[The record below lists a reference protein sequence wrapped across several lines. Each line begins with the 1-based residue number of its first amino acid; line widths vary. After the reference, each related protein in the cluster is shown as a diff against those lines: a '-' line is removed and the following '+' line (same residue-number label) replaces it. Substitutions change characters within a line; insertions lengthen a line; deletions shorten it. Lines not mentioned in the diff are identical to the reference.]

1 MSHKKILIPIIAVVL
16 AFGAGIALSLVLLRA
31 GDRSKLFID
40 ACTLAKPSVVG
51 ITVVTAGAGMTG
63 TDFHRFGVSFPR
75 YRSKNRSYASG
86 VVIDREGYIV
96 TNHHVVEHAQNGDIT
111 VTLMDGREFK
121 ARVAGTDPGSDIAI
135 IKVDATDL
143 PVASLGNSDEIVPGQ
158 LVMTIG
164 NPFGLS
170 HSVSLGIVSATGRR
184 NVGPVDLEDYIQ
196 TDAAINPGN
205 SGGPVI
211 NLKGEVI
218 GIAWAMASRTGRY
231 QGVGFAIPINM
242 VTRIKQKLITEGR
255 APRGWLGV
263 HLQDLSPSLAKS
275 FGLENSTGVLVTQVT
290 EGSPSQAA
298 GIRVE
303 DILLSYNGKPI
314 EDIGHLQVLVGRTRV
329 SDKAR
334 ITVFRKGARIEAVVT
349 IGDYDLA
356 MARVPRGKGFGVKAA
371 ELTAD
376 DIRRWRYSGHDGIIV
391 TEVTPNGPAAR
402 AGLTPGM
409 LIQKI
414 NKHTIRNMDDYEKME
429 KEIAGAK
436 VLRLRV
442 RYMGRIQYL
451 TLTR

>member
-1 MSHKKILIPIIAVVL
+1 MSHKKILIPIIAVLL
-16 AFGAGIALSLVLLRA
+16 AFGAGIALSLVLLRSS
-31 GDRSKLFID
+31 DQSKLFID

-51 ITVVTAGAGMTG
+51 ITVVTADAGMTG
-63 TDFHRFGVSFPR
+63 TDFHRFSVSVPR

-96 TNHHVVEHAQNGDIT
+96 TNHHVVEHARDGDIT

-143 PVASLGNSDEIVPGQ
+143 PVAALGNSDEIVPGQ

-170 HSVSLGIVSATGRR
+170 HSVSLGIISATGRR

-263 HLQDLSPSLAKS
+263 HLQDL
-275 FGLENSTGVLVTQVT
+275 
-290 EGSPSQAA
+290 
-298 GIRVE
+298 RVE

-376 DIRRWRYSGHDGIIV
+376 DIRRWRYSGQDGIIV

-414 NKHTIRNMDDYEKME
+414 NKHTIRNMDDYDKME